1 MLFLMRSK
9 LQIVWDLTFNSAYKL
24 IILSTYFYSNQ
35 SLPSFFYPLY
45 LLLEIRGE
53 GKKSGDKKSRD
64 QKQHF
69 TSNGSGRW
77 AFLSS
82 DTISNM

>member
-9 LQIVWDLTFNSAYKL
+9 LQIVWDPTFNSVYKL
-24 IILSTYFYSNQ
+24 IILSTYLYSNQ
-35 SLPSFFYPLY
+35 NLPSFFYPLY
-45 LLLEIRGE
+45 LLLEIRG

-77 AFLSS
+77 ALLSR
-82 DTISNM
+82 DTIGNM

>member
-1 MLFLMRSK
+1 MRSK
-9 LQIVWDLTFNSAYKL
+9 LQIVWDLTFNSAHKL
-24 IILSTYFYSNQ
+24 IILSTYLYSNQ

-45 LLLEIRGE
+45 LLLEIRG
-53 GKKSGDKKSRD
+53 GGCKKSRD

-82 DTISNM
+82 DTIGNM